1 MNVESK
7 ERKAMSNP
15 ALDKLREITARNVA
29 NGGAIYGITAEDV
42 MRETRAALDDGLHY
56 DADVLERVATRLAT
70 GPTRELGTI
79 IYKARGVIGDE
90 ARQRV
95 IDRLLAEGWQ
105 FAADVEFE
113 DGERYMLRNRTTYV
127 GQEVPTY
134 HAEQAVRAV
143 RLASKEFAFVR
154 KGASKTGW
162 SFDSGALVREGWT
175 A

>member
-1 MNVESK
+1 
-7 ERKAMSNP
+7 MSNP

-42 MRETRAALDDGLHY
+42 MRETRAAFDDGLHY

-70 GPTRELGTI
+70 EPTRQLGTI

-95 IDRLLAEGWQ
+95 IDRLLSEGWQ

-113 DGERYMLRNRTTYV
+113 SGNRYMLRNRTTYV
-127 GQEVPTY
+127 GQQVATY
-134 HAEQAVRAV
+134 HAPHAVRAELRGWEGV
-143 RLASKEFAFVR
+143 ASKGFVFVK
-154 KGASKTGW
+154 KGSSKTGW
-162 SFDSGALVREGWT
+162 NFDSGALVRAGWES
-175 A
+175 